1 MVIVKKSFLLWGAFN
16 EASYT
21 FNNYY
26 SLSPF
31 DRSIGNGFRLSK
43 NLTNGESNLDDDII
57 PNFKE
62 IFITLKM

>member
-1 MVIVKKSFLLWGAFN
+1 MVIVKKVFYYGNSFN

-43 NLTNGESNLDDDII
+43 NLTNGESLDDDII
-57 PNFKE
+57 Q
-62 IFITLKM
+62 ILKKFL